1 MRSDPGHTAAL
12 YQSTV
17 QVGGALTWRFWLTT
31 AYGRTP
37 TLVIFKNGAVTSKI
51 AGADRDKIS
60 QVIVDLLREA
70 GTDDD
75 GGADSSVAPPE
86 SAWLGA
92 EAPKGYVDVTDEV
105 ELNGIDLLNVDSSV
119 GSARILFEKSKPSAL
134 AALET
139 SQGKGKAKAESEG
152 ETAVDWIESD
162 TDQQIM
168 LFMPFE
174 ASLKIHSLQLT
185 SLPPRSSPESSSSSS
200 SSSTDEGPTRPKT
213 VNVYSNRAYALGF
226 EEAED
231 IPATQTI
238 HIAPGDWDATTGTA
252 ALELRV
258 VKFQKVTSLV
268 VFVVD
273 GEQDDADKVRIDR
286 LRIIGEAGNERKMKG
301 KLAKFG
307 HESGE

>member
-1 MRSDPGHTAAL
+1 MRSDPENPAAL

-17 QVGGALTWRFWLTT
+17 QVGGALAWRFWLTT

-37 TLVIFKNGAVTSKI
+37 TFVIFKNGAVTSKI
-51 AGADRDKIS
+51 VGADQGKLP
-60 QVIVDLLREA
+60 QAVVELLQEA
-70 GTDDD
+70 ASDDD
-75 GGADSSVAPPE
+75 DGADSSAAPAE

-92 EAPKGYVDVTDEV
+92 EAPKGYVDVTDKV
-105 ELNGIDLLNVDSSV
+105 ELGGIDLLNVD
-119 GSARILFEKSKPSAL
+119 GSLGLARVLFEKGKPSAV

-152 ETAVDWIESD
+152 DTSIDWIESD

-185 SLPPRSSPESSSSSS
+185 SLPPRSSPESS
-200 SSSTDEGPTRPKT
+200 TDEGPTRPKT

-226 EEAED
+226 EEAEE

-238 HIAPGDWDATTGTA
+238 NIAPGDWDATTGTA
-252 ALELRV
+252 RLELRV

-273 GEQDDADKVRIDR
+273 GEREDADKVRIDR
-286 LRIIGEAGNERKMKG
+286 LRVIGEAGKERKMTG

-307 HESGE
+307 NESGE